1 MLNHHADL
9 PHEPRE
15 ADPWPATSPARAAIR
30 LPLGLLKATPAALT
44 LMKTA
49 GINPASLLARHHRG
63 DWGELEAA
71 DWRINDEHLVH
82 GGRIVSNYPIDDL
95 DAIWIITEADRS
107 VTTLLLPADY

>member
-1 MLNHHADL
+1 MPNHA
-9 PHEPRE
+9 EISRKPRG
-15 ADPWPATSPARAAIR
+15 AAPRPATSPARATIR

-63 DWGELEAA
+63 DWGELDAA